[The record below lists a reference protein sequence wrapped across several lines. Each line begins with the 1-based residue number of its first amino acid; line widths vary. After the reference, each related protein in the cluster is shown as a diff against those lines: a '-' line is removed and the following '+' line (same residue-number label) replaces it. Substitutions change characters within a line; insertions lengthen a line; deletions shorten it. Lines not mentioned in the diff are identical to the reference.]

1 MTDYLPDCVFHVHKE
16 HVLFKCNS
24 VFNILM
30 RAVECDIL
38 RSIIHIIRLLD
49 NTFKMLNWNQYSIYI
64 YRYIHRTKNTIKIL

>member
-1 MTDYLPDCVFHVHKE
+1 MTDYLPGCVFHVHKE

-30 RAVECDIL
+30 RVECDIL

-49 NTFKMLNWNQYSIYI
+49 NTFKLLNWNKYSIHTHAQDY
-64 YRYIHRTKNTIKIL
+64 KNTMKIL